1 MPNGM
6 KPMAY
11 SQHTL
16 YGGALVG
23 VIIAACIA
31 GIAITGGPGEAR
43 KEREDQ
49 ARATAMAGTAVALA
63 CYYQEFGEIPE
74 DMSVVEVE
82 LSKAT
87 SPAKQA
93 SICATAT
100 IQKDPISDE
109 YFRLKRE
116 AGEVT
121 QICGDFA
128 TTYHDN
134 GDYWIY
140 ASRYVIPD
148 LGEARESA
156 GEHCYELNLSAKM
169 EY

>member
-1 MPNGM
+1 
-6 KPMAY
+6 MAY

-23 VIIAACIA
+23 IIVAACVA

-43 KEREDQ
+43 KEKEDR

-63 CYYQEFGEIPE
+63 CYYQEFGDIPE
-74 DMSVVEVE
+74 DLTIVEAE
-82 LSKAT
+82 LSKAA
-87 SPAKQA
+87 SPAKQTNV
-93 SICATAT
+93 CAMAD

-121 QICGDFA
+121 HICGDFA
-128 TTYHDN
+128 TAFHDSGN
-134 GDYWIY
+134 YLVY
-140 ASRYVIPD
+140 SSRYVVPD
-148 LGEARESA
+148 LGEARETP